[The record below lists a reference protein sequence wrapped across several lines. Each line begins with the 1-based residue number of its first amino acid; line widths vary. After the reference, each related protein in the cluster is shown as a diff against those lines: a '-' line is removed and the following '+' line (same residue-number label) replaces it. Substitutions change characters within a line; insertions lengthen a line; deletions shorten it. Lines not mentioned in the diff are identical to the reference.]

1 MDEQILL
8 PEGHMKIGAFVITL
22 LGAIFYLGF
31 DAQVDAQPYYQGKTI
46 KLIQGREGGGSG
58 DIRSRAVAPFLTK
71 YIPGNPK
78 IVSEFM
84 PGAGGRKA
92 ANYLFNTARPDGLT
106 IGHVSSGIFTSAI
119 LGETGV
125 EYDID
130 KFHWLGATD
139 SAFHYVFLT
148 RKELGLSNI
157 EKLQNYSG
165 LRIGATTMGHTTYTY
180 GRTFAW
186 LLGLKNARFV
196 LGYGSLEVDVALA
209 QGEVDARSNNTAEVV
224 RRNPAV
230 LKKDGPVDFVALLK
244 IPREDKEPNFAH
256 VRELDTFVKSE
267 RERRFLALT
276 RATRS
281 VGTPYLLPPATPKE
295 LVQILRDAMKKTFQD
310 PEFQKEFTKLTGD
323 DPSPMMPE
331 TQTETIRTVPRDAET
346 IELFKLINGNQPLPA
361 R

>member
-1 MDEQILL
+1 
-8 PEGHMKIGAFVITL
+8 MKTEALVTIWL
-22 LGAIFYLGF
+22 LGAVFCLGF
-31 DAQVDAQPYYQGKTI
+31 REYVYAQSPYYQGKTI

-58 DIRSRAVAPFLTK
+58 DIRSRAVIPFLKK
-71 YIPGNPK
+71 YIPGNPN

-92 ANYLFNTARPDGLT
+92 ANYLFSTARPDGLT
-106 IGHVSSGIFTSAI
+106 IGHVSSGIFTSAV

-148 RKELGLSNI
+148 RRELGLGNV
-157 EKLQNYSG
+157 EKLQSFSG

-186 LLGLKNARFV
+186 LLGLKGPKFV

-209 QGEVDARSNNTAEVV
+209 QKEVDARSNNTAEVV
-224 RRNPAV
+224 RRNPDV
-230 LKKDGPVDFVALLK
+230 FKQGLVDFVALLK
-244 IPREDKEPNFAH
+244 IPREDKEPNFDH

-281 VGTPYLLPPATPKE
+281 VGTPYLLSPNTPKE
-295 LVQILRDAMKKTFQD
+295 QVQILREAMKKTFQD
-310 PEFQKEFTKLTGD
+310 PEFHKEFKKLTGD

-331 TQTETIRTVPRDAET
+331 TQTEVIRTVPRDAET
-346 IELFKLINGNQPLPA
+346 IELFKLINGPQPLPA